1 MLLFENFGGQV
12 FQRKIILVPS
22 ILDHGRTSASN
33 MMREDLVLEIW
44 DSLIK
49 ASSFIQLRT

>member
-1 MLLFENFGGQV
+1 MLLFKNFGGQV
-12 FQRKIILVPS
+12 FKQKIILVPS

-33 MMREDLVLEIW
+33 MIRGDLALEIW

-49 ASSFIQLRT
+49 ASPFIQLGT